1 MEAQRKIAGERS
13 LQRPQYLT
21 LINNKL
27 HLSKDKVVKEVGAAD
42 EAEEG
47 MAAVVEVVEE
57 EIGVAAEEE
66 VTKVVALFLGR
77 TREAVDVLHQER
89 HEVEEA

>member
-1 MEAQRKIAGERS
+1 M
-13 LQRPQYLT
+13 
-21 LINNKL
+21 
-27 HLSKDKVVKEVGAAD
+27 GAAD

-47 MAAVVEVVEE
+47 MEAVVEVVEE

-77 TREAVDVLHQER
+77 TPEAVDVLHQER

>member
-1 MEAQRKIAGERS
+1 MGAQRKIAGERS
-13 LQRPQYLT
+13 LQQPQYLT

-27 HLSKDKVVKEVGAAD
+27 HLSKDKVVKEVGAVD

-47 MAAVVEVVEE
+47 MEAVVEVVE

-66 VTKVVALFLGR
+66 ATKVVALFLGR
-77 TREAVDVLHQER
+77 TPEAVDVLHPER